1 MKKILVFIC
10 SVCLIACHTE
20 KTKGEFTVSGEI
32 KNAPDQKIY
41 LEELFFS
48 QKAPQIIDTVQLI
61 KGKFEVTGIA
71 PEQGLYRLRLE
82 QSPGYIFINDKD
94 EIKLFTDAK
103 DSTILVPNFNTP
115 ANASLNKFVIY
126 IDSLQRL
133 INAEG
138 TNLSALK
145 NTNPGDSILQSAEN
159 SLTELNTNY
168 NNFLLQYIDTTAS
181 PVIAIFALGYTEQ
194 IDIEALSKTVQKFAT
209 RFPGHHGI
217 DTIIK
222 QFNGM
227 LAQTKTKGNI
237 PAVESAAPDITM
249 PDTAGNSFSL
259 SSLKGK
265 YVLVDFWASWCGPC
279 RQENPNVVTAYNKF
293 KDKNFTILGVSL
305 DREKAP
311 WLSAIKEDGLTW
323 KHISDLKF
331 WNSAAVPLYNIEG
344 IPYNVLVNPEGKII
358 ANSLRGDDLHIKLA
372 EVLK

>member
-1 MKKILVFIC
+1 MKKILIFIC

-145 NTNPGDSILQSAEN
+145 NTNPGDSILQTAEN

-209 RFPGHHGI
+209 RFPGHQGI
-217 DTIIK
+217 DTIVK

>member
-1 MKKILVFIC
+1 MNKILILIC
-10 SVCLIACHTE
+10 SVCIITCNNE
-20 KTKGEFTVSGEI
+20 KAEGEFTISGEI

-48 QKAPQIIDTVQLI
+48 QKAPQVIDTAQLV

-82 QSPGYIFINDKD
+82 KSPGYIFINDKD
-94 EIKLFTDAK
+94 EIKLFTDAT
-103 DSTILVPNFNTP
+103 DSTILIPAYNTP
-115 ANASLNKFVIY
+115 ANASLNKFILHM
-126 IDSLQRL
+126 DSLQRT
-133 INAEG
+133 IRTEDN
-138 TNLSALK
+138 NLSILQ
-145 NTNPGDSILQSAEN
+145 NTNAGDSILKTAEN
-159 SLTELNTNY
+159 RLTELNTRY
-168 NNFLLQYIDTTAS
+168 KNFLLQYIDTTVS

-194 IDIEALSKTVQKFAT
+194 INIDELTKVVQGLT
-209 RFPGHHGI
+209 IRFSGHQGI
-217 DTIIK
+217 DTVVK
-222 QFNGM
+222 EFNNM
-227 LAQTKTKGNI
+227 LAQTKINSNTT
-237 PAVESAAPDITM
+237 AVESAAPDITM
-249 PDTAGNSFSL
+249 PDTEGKPFSL

-279 RQENPNVVTAYNKF
+279 RQENPNVVAAYNKF

-311 WLSAIKEDGLTW
+311 WLNAIKEDGLTW

-358 ANSLRGDDLHIKLA
+358 ATSLRGNDLFNKLA